1 MSFTLFILWVAL
13 NAAPARVTSF
23 ILTSPD
29 KQAVEYAKQPDGGW
43 KAVAKDK
50 QSDSTIYFTKTE
62 LTIATAEGK
71 RLSLPAAET
80 MGLKGE
86 IAWQT
91 VESLPFGHGV
101 LKIQRQADGLDLF
114 LDSPEP
120 KTPDNAQQKY
130 TIRWKGITDKSDP
143 KKAAG
148 TVPAGTKAN

>member
-23 ILTSPD
+23 ILTSPE
-29 KQAVEYAKQPDGGW
+29 KQAIEYAKQADGGW
-43 KAVAKDK
+43 KAVAAG
-50 QSDSTIYFTKTE
+50 QVASSTIYFTKTE
-62 LTIATAEGK
+62 LTIAPAEGK
-71 RLSLPAAET
+71 RLSFPAAET

-91 VESLPFGHGV
+91 AESLPFGRGV

-120 KTPDNAQQKY
+120 KVPDYAQQKY
-130 TIRWKGITDKSDP
+130 TIRWKEITDKSHP
-143 KKAAG
+143 KKVEETAPG
-148 TVPAGTKAN
+148 GTKTK